1 MSKILSCC
9 WVKSVE
15 ECRCYV
21 LFCIIWTPRCIVFI
35 MHVHP
40 YSCREYWWWGKDNAS
55 KSCCE
60 WDRGNLHQCNIC
72 QPLSQ
77 ILWRFWKDSKITIW
91 NGKNLKYAHFP
102 LTNNLW
108 YMNFGWR
115 RTRID
120 KNPYFQLCPVLY
132 ASISFHRPVVLFY
145 NFIAI
150 NIILVDLLHVVTEKE
165 TATQYKR
172 QAKKCRLVCVFAWL
186 FLHL

>member
-1 MSKILSCC
+1 MWHITLWPLLLLLLFIECQKFYHVAELKVLRNAVATCYFVSFELQGASSSLCMSILILAGNTDGGST
-9 WVKSVE
+9 
-15 ECRCYV
+15 RD
-21 LFCIIWTPRCIVFI
+21 R
-35 MHVHP
+35 
-40 YSCREYWWWGKDNAS
+40 KDNAS

-72 QPLSQ
+72 QPLPQ
-77 ILWRFWKDSKITIW
+77 ILWRFWKDSEITIW

-120 KNPYFQLCPVLY
+120 KNPYFQLSLVLY

-150 NIILVDLLHVVTEKE
+150 NIILVDLLHDVTEKE
-165 TATQYKR
+165 TAI
-172 QAKKCRLVCVFAWL
+172 L
-186 FLHL
+186 